1 VHILLITQYD
11 RPVITPNVIRWRHL
25 LEHWLDEGHSVTL
38 LTTRRSNLP
47 IKEEQNQLTIYRTGY
62 ASLLDWIYH
71 FRPGGHRR
79 AEAGLESRTKGSQ
92 FRRISEKG
100 ITLFWRSWYWPDGA
114 MLWHIAGRKL
124 IKKMN
129 FTNSPDIIISV
140 GLPFSAH
147 LLGRV
152 AKKKW
157 PTANWIMDIADPFA
171 LSDQFWVNNA
181 NLWGERNRQVEKN
194 MILDAD
200 KIVLTH
206 EASLEAHLN
215 FYREINVALS
225 EKSVIIP
232 PILTRKMA
240 NDGASLVAKNSFIKI
255 GYFGS
260 FYKQV
265 REPDQMITFI
275 NKIKNNAP
283 AIHSILS
290 FMLAGTIPVDL
301 EKNIN
306 ALFDAF
312 VQSDYLGL
320 LPHEAVSDVMD
331 SMDFLLHLGN
341 TTTYHLPSKAPDYL
355 ATGKPIINFIQ
366 NEQDSFKS
374 FAKDYPL
381 LLNIT
386 LRPNGPSPEDIDAFI
401 HFIYTN
407 KDKRVDPAFLERLL
421 TPCTIP
427 QVAKA
432 YLAGLK

>member
-1 VHILLITQYD
+1 MHILLITQYD
-11 RPVITPNVIRWRHL
+11 RPVITPNVIRWRHII
-25 LEHWLDEGHSVTL
+25 EHWLNEGHSVTL
-38 LTTRRSNLP
+38 LTTKRPDLP
-47 IKEEQNQLTIYRTGY
+47 IREEQNQLTIYRTGY
-62 ASLLDWIYH
+62 ASLLDWFYH

-79 AEAGLESRTKGSQ
+79 AEAGLESRTKGSR
-92 FRRISEKG
+92 FRRMIEKG

-114 MLWHIAGRKL
+114 LLWLTGGRKL
-124 IKKMN
+124 IKN
-129 FTNSPDIIISV
+129 IPFNNSPDIIISV

-147 LLGRV
+147 LLGHV

-181 NLWGERNRQVEKN
+181 ILWSERNRQVEKN

-215 FYREINVALS
+215 FYPEISVAIL

-232 PILTRKMA
+232 PMLTRKIGN
-240 NDGASLVAKNSFIKI
+240 NDTTFFTSDALIKI

-265 REPDQMITFI
+265 REPDQIITFI
-275 NKIKNNAP
+275 KKLKNSAP
-283 AIHSILS
+283 TFHSILA
-290 FMLAGTIPVDL
+290 FRLAGTIPVDL
-301 EKNIN
+301 KKNIN

-320 LPHEAVSDVMD
+320 LPPEAVSDVMD

-366 NEQDSFKS
+366 NEEDSFKS

-386 LRPNGPSPEDIDAFI
+386 LRPNGPSREDIDSFVQFV
-401 HFIYTN
+401 HTN
-407 KDKRVDPAFLERLL
+407 KGKRVDPTFLETLL
-421 TPCTIP
+421 APCTIP
-427 QVAKA
+427 QVANA